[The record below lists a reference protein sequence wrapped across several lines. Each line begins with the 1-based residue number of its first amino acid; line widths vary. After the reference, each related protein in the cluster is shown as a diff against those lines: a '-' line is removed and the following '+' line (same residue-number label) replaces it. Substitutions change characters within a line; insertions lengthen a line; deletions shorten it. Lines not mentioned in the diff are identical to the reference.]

1 MSSDPIVYRSADP
14 AVVQAWKDAEAAIN
28 AYVKQTQAVL
38 DDAGLGRYRVY
49 RNNGWSP
56 GKFAGLA
63 IPQDEFP
70 PDGWRQNKAREY
82 ATPDKRLKAG
92 KQIAAAL
99 EAVKHPGDPLHKLI
113 GMPAD
118 TLSGGGFSS
127 PGVRLLEDRTALY
140 VLWRLDPDGRESF
153 SSKSTV
159 DHGLWKRVRLSEY
172 YAACEQADE
181 AKKTAQAAEGAT
193 P

>member
-1 MSSDPIVYRSADP
+1 MSADPIVYRSADP
-14 AVVQAWKDAEAAIN
+14 QVVKAWKDAEAAIN
-28 AYVKQTQAVL
+28 VYVEQTQAVL
-38 DDAGLGRYRVY
+38 DEAGLGRYQVY

-118 TLSGGGFSS
+118 TLSGAVSHPPASGCLRAALRCTCSGGSTLTGGS
-127 PGVRLLEDRTALY
+127 RSAARAQSTTAC
-140 VLWRLDPDGRESF
+140 GS
-153 SSKSTV
+153 
-159 DHGLWKRVRLSEY
+159 
-172 YAACEQADE
+172 A
-181 AKKTAQAAEGAT
+181 
-193 P
+193 